1 MEMME
6 ENEEQTTYSITL
18 ENLALGNGEA
28 DGENGGTGGGSN
40 PTHTSNFRR
49 ATVWINTSQSTGF
62 RLDRPFFWWLGSW
75 TSIVCCVNGTDM
87 DGCNF
92 SLEDSQCAQRVTR
105 NSH

>member
-1 MEMME
+1 ME
-6 ENEEQTTYSITL
+6 ETEEQTTYSVTL
-18 ENLALGNGEA
+18 ENLALGNGETN
-28 DGENGGTGGGSN
+28 GETGGGTGGGTNS
-40 PTHTSNFRR
+40 THTSNFRR

-62 RLDRPFFWWLGSW
+62 SLDRPFFWWLGSW

-92 SLEDSQCAQRVTR
+92 SVEDSQCAQRVIR

>member
-1 MEMME
+1 MQTMEKT
-6 ENEEQTTYSITL
+6 EEQTTYSVTL
-18 ENLALGNGEA
+18 EDLANANVET
-28 DGENGGTGGGSN
+28 DGENGGAN
-40 PTHTSNFRR
+40 PTTSNFRR

-62 RLDRPFFWWLGSW
+62 RLDRPFFWWLGTW

-92 SLEDSQCAQRVTR
+92 NLEDSQCAQRVIR